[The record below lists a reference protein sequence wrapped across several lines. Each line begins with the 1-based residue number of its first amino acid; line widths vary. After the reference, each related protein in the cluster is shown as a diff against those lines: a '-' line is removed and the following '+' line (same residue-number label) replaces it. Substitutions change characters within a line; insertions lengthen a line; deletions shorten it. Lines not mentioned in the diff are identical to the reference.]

1 MSEEQKKE
9 KLIEVQRNF
18 RRILEKEDIEKFPAF
33 HVQILHLLSILC
45 RVSDGASRIDFRYKR
60 NAYYYQY
67 LSYISSY
74 DFNNTNGVIAQA
86 LKLCQ
91 ESAELTYETYLLL
104 IQFVRSWQSYLSLF
118 KDDFWG
124 KDAQKEEWSDLQPED
139 KQTYESKGTKIGKIL
154 KKMTDILHDLNLFND
169 GKDIH

>member
-1 MSEEQKKE
+1 MSGEEKQE
-9 KLIEVQRNF
+9 KLKEVQNNF
-18 RRILEKEDIEKFPAF
+18 QLILQKEDIEKFPAF

-45 RVSDGASRIDFRYKR
+45 RVSDGASRIDFRYKK
-60 NAYYYQY
+60 NAYYNQK
-67 LSYISSY
+67 SNYISSY

-124 KDAQKEEWSDLQPED
+124 KNAQKEEWSELQPED

-154 KKMTDILHDLNLFND
+154 KKMTDIINDL
-169 GKDIH
+169 KV